1 MADSP
6 HSIKLV
12 LLHHRYFLLLLAA
25 YFVLATVMLEKYPRV
40 WVDEPWESITA
51 YTLGTK
57 GKMYNPVLENY
68 SGFDKVLLQPRLLLS
83 LALAPAF
90 ALLGV
95 GHVEGRLVSGV
106 FGALLMLAVYLIAT
120 KFFSRRAALI
130 SVWFVTIE
138 TMMFI
143 AYRTI
148 RPEIFLV
155 TLECFSLFFFFIGL
169 RNGLVRYFFW
179 SGLLSGIALWTHPN
193 ALLHVLALSFLLLIT
208 YRTRVFTSRY
218 SWTYFAATFVG
229 VLPYLVYVV
238 ANDAQNSFSTFFL
251 QLDNRTT
258 ALRQQNWFLASFA
271 GEWNRIVEYAQFPY
285 RVPILL
291 ILAFAWLFSMFSK
304 SREARN
310 VAIVVAIHAILSFL
324 IISNKT
330 VLYSTSILPLLCIL
344 AAVGIDELLGE
355 SRSMTER
362 FKNIFRLPYWRESIA
377 VGLFVLLSLNQTAGD
392 LSLLWRNRNC
402 SYTETVHR
410 LQSVI
415 PAHARVWGSLTFWFG
430 FHQQPYR
437 SQYTY
442 LREVE
447 SFKPE
452 YMITGDPEVWGKDF
466 WLPVRDKANKII
478 SERGTLLAEIPADC
492 YGTLRVYRLQW

>member
-1 MADSP
+1 
-6 HSIKLV
+6 
-12 LLHHRYFLLLLAA
+12 
-25 YFVLATVMLEKYPRV
+25 MLEKYPRV

-51 YTLGTK
+51 YTLETE

-68 SGFDKVLLQPRLLLS
+68 TGFDKVLLQPRLVLS
-83 LALAPAF
+83 FVLAPAF
-90 ALLGV
+90 ALFGV
-95 GHVEGRLVSGV
+95 GHVEGRLVSV
-106 FGALLMLAVYLIAT
+106 AVGALLMLSVYLLAAR
-120 KFFSRRAALI
+120 FFSRRTALI
-130 SVWFVTIE
+130 AVWFTIIE

-143 AYRTI
+143 SYRTI
-148 RPEIFLV
+148 RPEIYLV
-155 TLECFSLFFFFIGL
+155 TLECYSLFFFSIGL
-169 RNGLVRYFFW
+169 RNDSARYFFW

-208 YRTRVFTSRY
+208 YRTRVFTSHC
-218 SWTYFAATFVG
+218 SWTYFAAAFVG
-229 VLPYLVYVV
+229 VLPYLLYVV

-251 QLDNRTT
+251 QLDNRTN
-258 ALRQQNWFLASFA
+258 ALAQQNWFIASFT
-271 GEWNRIVEYAQFPY
+271 GEWKRIVEYAQFPY
-285 RVPILL
+285 RVPIVF
-291 ILAFAWLFSMFSK
+291 ILAFAWLFSMYSK
-304 SREARN
+304 KREARN
-310 VAIVVAIHAILSFL
+310 VAIVVGIHAILSFL

-355 SRSMTER
+355 SRSMAAR
-362 FKNIFRLPYWRESIA
+362 LKNIFRLPCWRESIA
-377 VGLFVLLSLNQTAGD
+377 VGLFVVLSLNQSAGD
-392 LSLLWRNRNC
+392 VSLLWRNRNC
-402 SYTETVHR
+402 SYTETVRR

-415 PAHARVWGSLTFWFG
+415 PADARVWGSLTFWFG

-478 SERGTLLAEIPADC
+478 NERGTLLAEIPADC
-492 YGTLRVYRLQW
+492 YGTLRVYRLRW

>member
-1 MADSP
+1 
-6 HSIKLV
+6 
-12 LLHHRYFLLLLAA
+12 
-25 YFVLATVMLEKYPRV
+25 MLEKYPRV

-51 YTLGTK
+51 YTLGTE

-68 SGFDKVLLQPRLLLS
+68 SGFDKVLLQPRLVLS

-95 GHVEGRLVSGV
+95 GLVEGRLVSV
-106 FGALLMLAVYLIAT
+106 AFGALLMLAVYLLAT
-120 KFFSRRAALI
+120 RFFSRRTALI
-130 SVWFVTIE
+130 ALWLVIIE

-143 AYRTI
+143 SYRTI

-155 TLECFSLFFFFIGL
+155 TLECFSLFFFFIGM
-169 RNGLVRYFFW
+169 RNGSVRYFFW

-193 ALLHVLALSFLLLIT
+193 ALLHVLALSFLLLLT
-208 YRTRVFTSRY
+208 YKMRFFTSRC
-218 SWTYFAATFVG
+218 SWSYLTATFVG
-229 VLPYLVYVV
+229 VLPYILYVV

-258 ALRQQNWFLASFA
+258 ALAQQNWFLASFT
-271 GEWNRIVEYAQFPY
+271 GEWNRIVEYTQFPY
-285 RVPILL
+285 RVPIVF

-304 SREARN
+304 IREARN
-310 VAIVVAIHAILSFL
+310 LAIVAGIHAILSLL

-355 SRSMTER
+355 SRSMAER
-362 FKNIFRLPYWRESIA
+362 IRNIFRLPYWRESIA
-377 VGLFVLLSLNQTAGD
+377 VGLFVVLSLNQIAGD
-392 LSLLWRNRNC
+392 MSLLWRNRNC
-402 SYTETVHR
+402 SYTQTVHR

-415 PAHARVWGSLTFWFG
+415 PVNARVWGPLTFWFG
-430 FHQQPYR
+430 FPQQPYR

-452 YMITGDPEVWGKDF
+452 YMIAGDPEVWGKDF